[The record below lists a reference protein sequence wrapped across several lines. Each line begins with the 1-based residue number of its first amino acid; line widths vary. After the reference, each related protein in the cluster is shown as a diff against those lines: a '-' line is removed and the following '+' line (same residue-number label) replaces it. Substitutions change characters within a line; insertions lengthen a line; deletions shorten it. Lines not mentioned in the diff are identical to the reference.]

1 MIIRITVHDNDFQ
14 TILERFCK
22 NFYMNITEIYGLSDD
37 NMDYEKLSMY
47 RKRSNEIRSL
57 FNPNND
63 IVLTKEVKESIK
75 KIVKE
80 GFNTFVMKNNPKNA
94 EYLKKNV
101 QIDVLSRM
109 EDKWENGEVFYWF
122 QHSDKF
128 LCQ

>member
-22 NFYMNITEIYGLSDD
+22 NFYMNITEIYGLSEDS
-37 NMDYEKLSMY
+37 MDYEKLSLY

-63 IVLTKEVKESIK
+63 IVLTKEVKENIK

-80 GFNTFVMKNNPKNA
+80 GFNTFVMKNSPKNA

-122 QHSDKF
+122 QHSDNF

>member
-22 NFYMNITEIYGLSDD
+22 NFYMNITEIYSLSND
-37 NMDYEKLSMY
+37 NMDYENLNLY

-63 IVLTKEVKESIK
+63 IVLTKEVKENIK
-75 KIVKE
+75 RIVRE
-80 GFNTFVMKNNPKNA
+80 GFNTFVMKNSPKNA

-109 EDKWENGEVFYWF
+109 EDKWENGEAFYWF

>member
-1 MIIRITVHDNDFQ
+1 
-14 TILERFCK
+14 
-22 NFYMNITEIYGLSDD
+22 MNITEIYGLSDD